1 MATFYYIVSYHRQ
14 MLRSSHIVSCN
25 IYVFIH
31 IYVCVCLTAK
41 INLPY
46 RRTSTSYKHNLGQ
59 IDVWKKRNMLVI
71 EHQLLTNEPKSM
83 PLNISPTEDFVLTN
97 FATSYGYFE
106 SFQILNGLLCHQ
118 SCLVG
123 IIGGCK
129 IHRMPLCGEQLWIPL
144 WRSHSSSDLCDT
156 KTNWHQIMFTK

>member
-1 MATFYYIVSYHRQ
+1 MKKTKHVGYRASAAHER
-14 MLRSSHIVSCN
+14 
-25 IYVFIH
+25 
-31 IYVCVCLTAK
+31 AK
-41 INLPY
+41 V
-46 RRTSTSYKHNLGQ
+46 
-59 IDVWKKRNMLVI
+59 DAF
-71 EHQLLTNEPKSM
+71 
-83 PLNISPTEDFVLTN
+83 NISPTEDFVLTN

-144 WRSHSSSDLCDT
+144 
-156 KTNWHQIMFTK
+156 